1 MANIASDLNDR
12 LYSQLALE
20 QFVKTLAPLNVFS
33 TSYSS
38 DAAARGASVEVPL
51 VANLTATNFA
61 DSYESDGGV
70 LDAIRVNI
78 DKHKLVT
85 VRVSDTEFSKSS
97 NADVQQFAY
106 QQGRALAQAVIED
119 IFSSFVTTAGS
130 AAQFSASVTGLTTLT
145 LANVR
150 TLRKA
155 MSADKVPL
163 EQRSLI
169 LDTDLYDGLLAQNN
183 LSDAS
188 QFGARDAIV
197 DARVPRVYG
206 MNVFEMTSL
215 PANGICFKG
224 VAVHPNALAVAVR
237 ALPAQAPSEYLA
249 ATTVTDP
256 ETGLSIG
263 YRRHYS
269 PATGRHFVSF
279 EAVYGYTRAITS
291 AAKLAL
297 GA

>member
-1 MANIASDLNDR
+1 MATIYSDLNDR

-51 VANLTATNFA
+51 VANLTATNFD
-61 DSYESDGGV
+61 DSYEANGGT
-70 LDAIRVNI
+70 LNALRVNI
-78 DKHKLVT
+78 DKHKIVT
-85 VRVSDTEFSKSS
+85 VRISDTEFSKSS
-97 NADVQQFAY
+97 NADIQKFAY

-119 IFSSFVTTAGS
+119 IFSSFVTTSGG

-155 MSADKVPL
+155 LSADKVPL
-163 EQRSLI
+163 DQRSLI
-169 LDTDLYDGLLAQNN
+169 LDTDLFDGLLAQNN

-197 DARVPRVYG
+197 DARVPRIYG
-206 MNVFEMTSL
+206 MSVYEMTSL

-237 ALPAQAPSEYLA
+237 ALEPQAPSEYLA
-249 ATTVTDP
+249 ATTAADP
-256 ETGLSIG
+256 ETGLAIS
-263 YRRHYS
+263 YRRHYNPS
-269 PATGRHFVSF
+269 SGMHFASYSC
-279 EAVYGYTRAITS
+279 VYGYSKGITA

>member
-1 MANIASDLNDR
+1 MATIATDLNDR

-20 QFVKTLAPLNVFS
+20 SFVKTLAPLNVFS

-61 DSYESDGGV
+61 DSYEGDGGV
-70 LDAIRVNI
+70 LNALRVNI
-78 DKHKLVT
+78 DKHKIVT
-85 VRVSDTEFSKSS
+85 VRISDTEYSKSS
-97 NADVQQFAY
+97 NADIQKFAY

-150 TLRKA
+150 LLRKA
-155 MSADKVPL
+155 MSADEVPL
-163 EQRSLI
+163 DQRSLI
-169 LDTDLYDGLLAQNN
+169 LDTDLFDGLLSQSN

-237 ALPAQAPSEYLA
+237 SLPAQAPSEYLA
-249 ATTVTDP
+249 ATTATDA
-256 ETGLSIG
+256 ETGLTIG
-263 YRRHYS
+263 YRRFYS
-269 PATGRHFVSF
+269 PATGRHHASF
-279 EAVYGYTRAITS
+279 ECVYGYTRGITA

>member
-1 MANIASDLNDR
+1 MATIASDLNDR

-20 QFVKTLAPLNVFS
+20 SFVKTLAPLNVFS

-51 VANLTATNFA
+51 VANLTATTFA
-61 DSYESDGGV
+61 DSYEADGGTLNAV
-70 LDAIRVNI
+70 RVNL
-78 DKHKLVT
+78 DKHKIVT
-85 VRVSDTEFSKSS
+85 VRVSDTEYSKSS
-97 NADVQQFAY
+97 NADVQKFAY
-106 QQGRALAQAVIED
+106 QQGRALAQAVID
-119 IFSSFVTTAGS
+119 DVWSAFTTSFSST
-130 AAQFSASVTGLTTLT
+130 VTGLTTLT

-150 TLRKA
+150 ALRKA
-155 MSADKVPL
+155 LSADKVPL
-163 EQRSLI
+163 DQRSLI
-169 LDTDLYDGLLAQNN
+169 LDSDLYDGLLSQNN

-197 DARVPRVYG
+197 DGRVPRVYG
-206 MNVFEMTSL
+206 MNVYEVTSVPSNSITL
-215 PANGICFKG
+215 KG
-224 VAVHPNALAVAVR
+224 FAVHPNALAVAVR

-249 ATTVTDP
+249 ATTATDA
-256 ETGLSIG
+256 ETGLTIG

-279 EAVYGYTRAITS
+279 EAVYGYTRAITA

>member
-20 QFVKTLAPLNVFS
+20 QFVKTLAPINIFS

-38 DAAARGASVEVPL
+38 DATARGASVEVPL
-51 VANLTATNFA
+51 VANLTATTFA
-61 DSYESDGGV
+61 DSYESDGGT
-70 LDAIRVNI
+70 LNAIRVNI

-85 VRVSDTEFSKSS
+85 VRVSDTEYSKSS
-97 NADVQQFAY
+97 NADIQRFAY

-130 AAQFSASVTGLTTLT
+130 AAQFSASVTGLTTLS

-150 TLRKA
+150 KLRKDL
-155 MSADKVPL
+155 SADKVPL
-163 EQRSLI
+163 DQRSLI
-169 LDTDLYDGLLAQNN
+169 LDTDLYDGLLGQNN

-197 DARVPRVYG
+197 DARIPRVYG
-206 MNVFEMTSL
+206 MGVYEMTSL
-215 PANGICFKG
+215 PANGISFKG
-224 VAVHPNALAVAVR
+224 LAVHPNALAVAVR
-237 ALPAQAPSEYLA
+237 ALPPQAPSEYLA
-249 ATTVTDP
+249 ANTVTDP
-256 ETGLSIG
+256 ETGLTLG
-263 YRRHYS
+263 FRRHYS
-269 PATGRHFVSF
+269 PSQGRMFVSM
-279 EAVYGYTRAITS
+279 ECIYGYTRGITA

>member
-1 MANIASDLNDR
+1 MATIASDLNDR

-61 DSYESDGGV
+61 DSYEGDGGT
-70 LDAIRVNI
+70 LDALRVNI
-78 DKHKLVT
+78 DKHKIVT
-85 VRVSDTEFSKSS
+85 VRISDTEYSKSS
-97 NADVQQFAY
+97 NADIQKFAY

-155 MSADKVPL
+155 LSADKVPL
-163 EQRSLI
+163 DQRSLI
-169 LDTDLYDGLLAQNN
+169 VDTDLYDGLLAQNN

-197 DARVPRVYG
+197 DARIPRVYG
-206 MNVFEMTSL
+206 MSVYEMTSL

-237 ALPAQAPSEYLA
+237 ALQPQAPSEYLA
-249 ATTVTDP
+249 AITANDP
-256 ETGLSIG
+256 ETGLAIS
-263 YRRHYS
+263 YRRFYS
-269 PATGRHFVSF
+269 PATGRHHASF
-279 EAVYGYTRAITS
+279 ECVYGYSRGITA

>member
-1 MANIASDLNDR
+1 
-12 LYSQLALE
+12 
-20 QFVKTLAPLNVFS
+20 
-33 TSYSS
+33 
-38 DAAARGASVEVPL
+38 
-51 VANLTATNFA
+51 
-61 DSYESDGGV
+61 
-70 LDAIRVNI
+70 
-78 DKHKLVT
+78 
-85 VRVSDTEFSKSS
+85 
-97 NADVQQFAY
+97 
-106 QQGRALAQAVIED
+106 
-119 IFSSFVTTAGS
+119 
-130 AAQFSASVTGLTTLT
+130 VTGLTTLT

-150 TLRKA
+150 SLRKA
-155 MSADKVPL
+155 LSADKVPL

-197 DARVPRVYG
+197 DARIPRVYG
-206 MNVFEMTSL
+206 MSVYEMTSL

-269 PATGRHFVSF
+269 AASGRHFVSF
-279 EAVYGYTRAITS
+279 EATYGFTRAITS

>member
-1 MANIASDLNDR
+1 MATIASDLNDR

-61 DSYESDGGV
+61 DSYESDGGT

-97 NADVQQFAY
+97 NADVQKFAY

-130 AAQFSASVTGLTTLT
+130 AAQFAASVTGLTTLT

-169 LDTDLYDGLLAQNN
+169 LDTDLYDGLLAQSN

-206 MNVFEMTSL
+206 MNVYEMTSL
-215 PANGICFKG
+215 PTNSICFKG

-237 ALPAQAPSEYLA
+237 ALQPQAPSEYLA
-249 ATTVTDP
+249 AITANDP
-256 ETGLSIG
+256 ETGLAIS
-263 YRRHYS
+263 YRRFYS
-269 PATGRHFVSF
+269 PATGRHHASF
-279 EAVYGYTRAITS
+279 ECVYGYSRGITA